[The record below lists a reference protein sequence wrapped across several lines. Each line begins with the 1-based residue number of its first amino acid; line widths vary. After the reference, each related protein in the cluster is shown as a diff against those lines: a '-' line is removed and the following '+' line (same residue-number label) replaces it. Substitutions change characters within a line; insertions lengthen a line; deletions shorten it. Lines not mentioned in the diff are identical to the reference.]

1 MVDNTWEMFST
12 RGRIK
17 MQWMGGYWIDSPYHV
32 CCLMLPFGSPVI
44 VSCVTALCFTV
55 PNMLANLHPISML
68 IGCNWEEWG

>member
-55 PNMLANLHPISML
+55 YSPQHDGQFASNFYANRL
-68 IGCNWEEWG
+68 